1 MEYFYAFKYF
11 MIHGIYVLESY
22 PYALCNGRLFQPL
35 LFVLR

>member
-22 PYALCNGRLFQPL
+22 PCALCNGIFFQQL